1 MRIALL
7 ASTALA
13 LLAIHAAPA
22 LAQSE
27 TWSDSGRLE
36 DSDAQTSD
44 GNRYDDHA
52 IRLEAGQRYR
62 ISVNSE
68 EFDPVAQLRGAGTP
82 DPVAENDDS
91 DGLNPRIN
99 YTPTESGN
107 YSLRVYGF
115 SSDGRGAY
123 SARVETLAPVPPP
136 ITTPGTPT
144 TVTGT
149 WLHWQG
155 ELSATDAETGGKH
168 YDDYL
173 MRFEAGQTRYISL
186 EALGELDPMIQI
198 VRADRRD
205 SDPLEMIDGDD
216 DTGVNVNSLLAFRAE
231 EAGDYVIRVTSFGTG
246 STGAYRLW
254 VSQ

>member
-1 MRIALL
+1 MRIALF
-7 ASTALA
+7 ASTTLA
-13 LLAIHAAPA
+13 LLALQAAPA

-27 TWSDSGRLE
+27 TWSGNGRLE
-36 DSDAQTSD
+36 DSDAQTSE
-44 GNRYDDHA
+44 GSRYDDHA

-68 EFDPVAQLRGAGTP
+68 EFDPVAQLRRAGSP

-91 DGLNPRIN
+91 DGLNPRIT

-123 SARVETLAPVPPP
+123 SARVEALPPAPPP

-144 TVTGT
+144 PVTGT
-149 WLHWQG
+149 WLLWQG
-155 ELSATDAETGGKH
+155 ELSATDAEAGERH

-173 MRFEAGQTRYISL
+173 IRFEAGQSRYISL

-231 EAGDYVIRVTSFGTG
+231 EAGDYIIRVTSFGAG
-246 STGAYRLW
+246 ATGAYRLW

>member
-1 MRIALL
+1 MRIALF
-7 ASTALA
+7 ASTAFAVLA
-13 LLAIHAAPA
+13 LHGAPV

-27 TWSDSGRLE
+27 TWSGSGRLE
-36 DSDAQTSD
+36 DADAQTSE
-44 GNRYDDHA
+44 GSRYDDHA
-52 IRLEAGQRYR
+52 LRLEAGQRYR

-68 EFDPVAQLRGAGTP
+68 EFDPVAQLRRGGTA
-82 DPVAENDDS
+82 DPVAENDDG
-91 DGLNPRIN
+91 DGLNPRIIF
-99 YTPTESGN
+99 TPTESGD
-107 YSLRVYGF
+107 YSLRVRGF

-123 SARVETLAPVPPP
+123 SARVETLPPPPPP

-149 WLHWQG
+149 WLLWQG
-155 ELSATDAETGGKH
+155 ELSATDGQTGDRH
-168 YDDYL
+168 YDDYV

-186 EALGELDPMIQI
+186 EAIGDLDPMLQI
-198 VRADRRD
+198 VRAENRD

-231 EAGDYVIRVTSFGTG
+231 EAGDYVIRVTSFGSG
-246 STGAYRLW
+246 ATGAYRLW